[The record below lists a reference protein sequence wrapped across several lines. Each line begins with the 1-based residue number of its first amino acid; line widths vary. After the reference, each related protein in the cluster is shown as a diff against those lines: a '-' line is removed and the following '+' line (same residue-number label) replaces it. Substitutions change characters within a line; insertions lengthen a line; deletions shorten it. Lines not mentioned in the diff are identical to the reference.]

1 MTRLLLVL
9 AATLLLAACQRAV
22 FEHPPAVAQCD
33 PQLVGHWLS
42 KDANGGDDGEMR
54 VEIAGDCQMRTIEQR
69 PDGLRTSDTTLLG
82 TGKLR
87 RDRILWVD
95 AGWAHRSYE
104 IDPGPLDQD
113 GDVYVYAYKIRAG
126 DRLALY
132 PVDSRR
138 LARRAVDKKIE
149 ADVLLQDGSLTV
161 RARGDLEQ
169 QRKQLPGRGLF
180 DRSEPLEFARTTV
193 DTAPEGQR

>member
-1 MTRLLLVL
+1 MTRPLLVL
-9 AATLLLAACQRAV
+9 ATTLLLAACQRTV

-42 KDANGGDDGEMR
+42 QGSNGGDDGEMR
-54 VEIAGDCQMRTIEQR
+54 VEIADDCRMRTIEQR
-69 PDGLRTSDTTLLG
+69 PDGLRTSDTTMLG

-113 GDVYVYAYKIRAG
+113 GDVYVYAYTIRAG
-126 DRLALY
+126 NRLALY
-132 PVDSRR
+132 PVDSRK
-138 LARRAVDKKIE
+138 LAQRAVDKKME

-161 RARGDLEQ
+161 RARGDIEG

-180 DRSEPLEFARTTV
+180 DRSEPLEFARTDA
-193 DTAPEGQR
+193 DTGSQR